1 MNQCSNLPNG
11 HKRSEKFRRNH
22 QSLTFLHHVNKDN
35 IDYTS
40 TFVTFVYALSTSKS
54 QYYITSA
61 IHDCITK
68 QTMHNNGYYSTNC
81 TQHKLTKHRIILLVL
96 IVSVPINLSS
106 KESLLF
112 VMIYT
117 IFSLSTA
124 ASDFFFVAAITA
136 ELESH
141 TLNRYVVSFTHLLT
155 GIVIL
160 FGIESCVL
168 DHHFSGCCGSKLSSV
183 LLLSKLIFSSF
194 TFTAPETQKSSI
206 KQYSNV
212 SASNLLLH
220 AARRYQVGNCL
231 VIINVEGTDIFK
243 FYNRH
248 QFFQGWSE
256 KRTLS

>member
-1 MNQCSNLPNG
+1 MNQCSNLPNV
-11 HKRSEKFRRNH
+11 HKEVRNLDRII
-22 QSLTFLHHVNKDN
+22 QSLIILHHVNKDN
-35 IDYTS
+35 SNYSKVTS
-40 TFVTFVYALSTSKS
+40 TTFVYALSTSKS

-61 IHDCITK
+61 IHDCITNK

-96 IVSVPINLSS
+96 IESVPINLSS

-124 ASDFFFVAAITA
+124 ASDFFFVAAITT

-141 TLNRYVVSFTHLLT
+141 TLNRYVVSFTHLFT
-155 GIVIL
+155 GVVIL
-160 FGIESCVL
+160 SGIESCVL
-168 DHHFSGCCGSKLSSV
+168 DHHFTGCCCCKLSSA

-194 TFTAPETQKSSI
+194 TFTAPETQKSSV

-212 SASNLLLH
+212 SASNRPLH

-243 FYNRH
+243 FYNRPRL
-248 QFFQGWSE
+248 E
-256 KRTLS
+256 